1 MRIKFLGIYRCENN
15 YVYAL
20 SSIIYLSGSGTLNGW
35 IPFITQTA
43 STTNLTVGFGFFIVL
58 TTVTSAGLRV
68 SNERTAD

>member
-1 MRIKFLGIYRCENN
+1 MRMKFHRCENN